1 MTALLLHSFTSKRG
15 PTLMHLSLVQ
25 LFGAI
30 ASLKFYRFALLSVGV
45 VSTALLLGCDRLL
58 APESAWET
66 YRNSRYGFEFLYPKD
81 WIAEPPPDNQDG
93 QVFRAP
99 DRPGVKVAGWASQIP
114 ATSGEVTEG
123 EATEPDKILPD
134 PIKENFVTEQGL
146 PGELEVQIAAET
158 SSLNLTLEHE
168 GVIYRWQG
176 RSPSQQ
182 FEDYYK
188 FFSYVASH
196 YRVLSATEP

>member
-1 MTALLLHSFTSKRG
+1 MTALLLHIFTNRRG
-15 PTLMHLSLVQ
+15 FPPIHPVR
-25 LFGAI
+25 AI
-30 ASLKFYRFALLSVGV
+30 AWLRRCRLGLLSIGAVA
-45 VSTALLLGCDRLL
+45 TLLSGCDRLL
-58 APESAWET
+58 TRESGWET
-66 YRNSRYGFEFLYPKD
+66 YQNSRYGFEFLYPQG

-93 QVFRAP
+93 QAFRAP
-99 DRPGVKVAGWASQIP
+99 DRPGVKIAGWASQIP
-114 ATSGEVTEG
+114 IALGEELEG
-123 EATEPDKILPD
+123 ELANPEGVSPA

-146 PGELEVQIAAET
+146 PGELEVQIAADT
-158 SSLNLTLEHE
+158 SSLNLTLEYE

-188 FFSYVASH
+188 FFSYVASE

>member
-1 MTALLLHSFTSKRG
+1 
-15 PTLMHLSLVQ
+15 MHLSLVQ

-30 ASLKFYRFALLSVGV
+30 AALKFYRSALLLVGI

-58 APESAWET
+58 APENGWET
-66 YRNSRYGFEFLYPKD
+66 YQNSRYGFEFLYPKD

-93 QVFRAP
+93 QAFRAP

-114 ATSGEVTEG
+114 KAADQVAEGEVTDPENVS
-123 EATEPDKILPD
+123 PD

-146 PGELEVQIAAET
+146 SGELEVQIAAET
-158 SSLNLTLEHE
+158 SSLNLTLVHE

-188 FFSYVASH
+188 FFSYVASQ
-196 YRVLSATEP
+196 YRVLSAPEP

>member
-1 MTALLLHSFTSKRG
+1 MTALLLHFFTNKQG
-15 PTLMHLSLVQ
+15 FTLVHLSLVQ
-25 LFGAI
+25 SFRAI
-30 ASLKFYRFALLSVGV
+30 ASLKYRFTVLSIGV
-45 VSTALLLGCDRLL
+45 VSTALLSGCDRLL
-58 APESAWET
+58 TPESGWET
-66 YRNSRYGFEFLYPKD
+66 YQNSRYGFEFLYPKD

-93 QVFRAP
+93 QAFRAP

-114 ATSGEVTEG
+114 AASGEVTED
-123 EATEPDKILPD
+123 EVTDPKSVLPD

-146 PGELEVQIAAET
+146 SGELEVQIAAET

>member
-1 MTALLLHSFTSKRG
+1 MTALLLHLFTKKRG
-15 PTLMHLSLVQ
+15 FTLVHLSLVQ
-25 LFGAI
+25 SFRAI
-30 ASLKFYRFALLSVGV
+30 ASLKYRFTLLSIGL
-45 VSTALLLGCDRLL
+45 VSTALLLGCDRLFT
-58 APESAWET
+58 PESGWET
-66 YRNSRYGFEFLYPKD
+66 YQNSRYGFEFPYPKD
-81 WIAEPPPDNQDG
+81 WIAEPLPDNQDG
-93 QVFRAP
+93 RAFRAP

-114 ATSGEVTEG
+114 DLAGEVTAG
-123 EATEPDKILPD
+123 EVTDPESISPD

-146 PGELEVQIAAET
+146 SGELEVEIAAET
-158 SSLNLTLEHE
+158 SSLNLTLEYE

-188 FFSYVASH
+188 FFSYVANH